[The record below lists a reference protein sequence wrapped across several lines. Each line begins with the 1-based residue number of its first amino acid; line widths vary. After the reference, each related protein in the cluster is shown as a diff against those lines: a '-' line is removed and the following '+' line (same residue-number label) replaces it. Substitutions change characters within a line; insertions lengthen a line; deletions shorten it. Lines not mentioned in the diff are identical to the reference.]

1 MNGPRIRDALQFATQ
16 RLKNAHIASARSEA
30 TAFVAESLGLTR
42 SDLILQA
49 ETSLD
54 AQQEERIND
63 FVTRREKGEPFF
75 YILGKREFWSL
86 DFKVGPQVL
95 SPRPETEILIERF
108 LHIVRNRI
116 KGDEPMRLMDIGTG
130 SGCIAICSA
139 LEIEQ
144 LQVTAVDISTEALH
158 IARENAEHH
167 KVSDRIRFVCADL
180 LPPDE
185 GERFHFIL
193 SNPPYIASEDIPGL
207 PADIRDYEPLGALDG
222 GRDGLDFYRK
232 IISCAKS
239 RLLADGVLMLE
250 IGETQAEAIRQYACE
265 QGGYQTPDIYKD
277 YAGKDR
283 VMVFNLINPQDQSVE

>member
-16 RLKNAHIASARSEA
+16 RLKNARIASARLEA

-42 SDLILQA
+42 TDLILKA
-49 ETSLD
+49 ETSVD

-63 FVTRREKGEPFF
+63 LVTRRENGEPFF

-95 SPRPETEILIERF
+95 SPRPETEILLEQF
-108 LHIVRNRI
+108 LHIVRNRPAD
-116 KGDEPMRLMDIGTG
+116 DEPIRLLDIGTG

-144 LQVTAVDISTEALH
+144 LQVTAVDISTEALR
-158 IARENAEHH
+158 IARGNANHH
-167 KVSDRIRFVCADL
+167 KVADRIRFVCADL
-180 LPPDE
+180 FPSDE
-185 GERFHFIL
+185 RELFHFIL

-207 PADIRDYEPLGALDG
+207 PSDIRDYEPHGALDG

-232 IISCAKS
+232 IISSAKS
-239 RLLADGVLMLE
+239 RLFADGVLMME
-250 IGETQAEAIRQYACE
+250 IGETQAEAIRQFASE

-283 VMVFNLINPQDQSVE
+283 VMVFHLINPQAESVE